1 MSFSSDA
8 TVVMFHHGVASSAHR
23 RKIIAGWLF
32 TVAAM
37 VFVMVVIGGL
47 TRLTHSGL
55 SMVEWKP
62 LTGWW
67 PPTSHADW
75 RALFEDYRRFP
86 EFQKINHAMDLSGF
100 QSIFWLEFIHRVWGR
115 LIGLVFFLPF
125 IFFLAR
131 KWVDRALGW
140 RLAGL
145 FALGAAQG
153 LMGWYMVKSG
163 LIDRPDVSQYRLAA
177 HLALALI
184 IIAALIWTALGA
196 LFPRPERTPL
206 RAGRGGFS
214 PRKQRLAARAL
225 AGLIFLTALSGAFV
239 AGLDAG
245 FAYNTFPFME
255 GKFIPAD
262 VFAYT
267 PAYLSVFE
275 DITTVQFDH
284 RILAESTF
292 LLVLIFG
299 FFARKAVLAPRAR
312 RAVTLFTGMVLVQAA
327 LGVSTLLLVVPTPL
341 ASLHQAGAVIL
352 FSLAIWVCHET
363 RTVA

>member
-1 MSFSSDA
+1 MSFSSGA
-8 TVVMFHHGVASSAHR
+8 TVAVFRREAPPLVRR
-23 RKIIAGWLF
+23 RKIMAGWLF

-55 SMVEWKP
+55 SMVAWKP

-67 PPTSHADW
+67 PPSSHADW
-75 RALFEDYRRFP
+75 LALFEDYRRFP
-86 EFQKINHAMDLSGF
+86 EFQKINSAMDLSGF
-100 QSIFWLEFIHRVWGR
+100 QSIFWLEFTHRVWGR
-115 LIGLVFFLPF
+115 LIGLAFFVPF

-131 KWVDRALGW
+131 RWVDRSLGW
-140 RLAGL
+140 RLTGV
-145 FALGAAQG
+145 FMLGAAQG
-153 LMGWYMVKSG
+153 AMGWYMVKSG

-184 IIAALIWTALGA
+184 IIAALIWTALGM
-196 LFPRPERTPL
+196 LFPKPERPPL
-206 RAGRGGFS
+206 RAGRDGFS

-225 AGLIFLTALSGAFV
+225 TGLIFLTALSGAFV

-255 GKFIPAD
+255 GRFIPTD
-262 VFAYT
+262 IFGYT

-284 RILAESTF
+284 RVLAESTI
-292 LLVLIFG
+292 LLVLTFC
-299 FFARKAVLAPRAR
+299 FFARKAALAPRAR
-312 RAVTLFTGMVLVQAA
+312 RAVGLFMGMVLLQGA

-341 ASLHQAGAVIL
+341 ASLHQAGAVLL
-352 FSLAIWVCHET
+352 FSLAVWVCHET
-363 RTVA
+363 RTPV